1 MALTASTCGS
11 SRRPTGASAD
21 LVERKQ
27 FRAGSVLSPERA
39 WTSVCRPFGSGAT
52 DILELARYFL
62 ERHRGKTAAA
72 SVGRGRRRAASPT
85 TGPATFASW
94 SGSIERAV
102 ALASSDVIELEDL
115 PAPLWRDLA
124 DIVLPSLER
133 NETMRA
139 WAARYARLMVARCG
153 GRRSEAARTLGI
165 SYHTLKGHLKL
176 PGGSGRLA
184 GWRKGGAT
192 DRRRALRVVVRR
204 ASPVNTVDEMGQR
217 LSGAVEVA
225 RAPSRRRKPL
235 SRRASMFHL
244 RGVRTLVQHRR
255 ASAVVFSIA
264 LFCAVWAS
272 TWRPTAQNQ
281 NLPRPNAVERLDAA
295 APARPLNPAD
305 RGATYRWLDE
315 RAVRVTT
322 TFVDAVVVTE
332 RIPGGDLQTRIR
344 DTAGRELG
352 EFTVDR
358 VGAGDDVLTFKR
370 GGEQVVRAAGKPNGP
385 LTLDW
390 SNRQAYAIWKDDPA
404 NPATPLEWQGDVI
417 RARGGRPLDFRRDT
431 LEVRTEWL
439 DGFAAKASRA
449 AGRRPNPKTGAPSNG
464 LTFESQLARDNV
476 EVGRS
481 RWYPEE
487 QVYVWSVPGITTGY
501 LDAERMK
508 DTGGWT
514 FTPDLAWANAADLRV
529 SLLSHVDGDA
539 RIRRRRGAC
548 GEQAVAGAPRRH
560 DRPDGARQRAWL

>member
-1 MALTASTCGS
+1 
-11 SRRPTGASAD
+11 
-21 LVERKQ
+21 
-27 FRAGSVLSPERA
+27 
-39 WTSVCRPFGSGAT
+39 
-52 DILELARYFL
+52 
-62 ERHRGKTAAA
+62 
-72 SVGRGRRRAASPT
+72 
-85 TGPATFASW
+85 
-94 SGSIERAV
+94 
-102 ALASSDVIELEDL
+102 
-115 PAPLWRDLA
+115 
-124 DIVLPSLER
+124 
-133 NETMRA
+133 
-139 WAARYARLMVARCG
+139 
-153 GRRSEAARTLGI
+153 
-165 SYHTLKGHLKL
+165 
-176 PGGSGRLA
+176 
-184 GWRKGGAT
+184 
-192 DRRRALRVVVRR
+192 
-204 ASPVNTVDEMGQR
+204 
-217 LSGAVEVA
+217 
-225 RAPSRRRKPL
+225 
-235 SRRASMFHL
+235 MFHL
-244 RGVRTLVQHRR
+244 RGVRTLVRHRR

-404 NPATPLEWQGDVI
+404 NPAAPLEWQGDVI
-417 RARGGRPLDFRRDT
+417 RARGGRSLDFRRDT

-449 AGRRPNPKTGAPSNG
+449 AGRRPDPKTGAPSRG
-464 LTFESQLARDNV
+464 STFESQLARDNV

-487 QVYVWSVPGITTGY
+487 QVYVWSVPGLTTGY

-508 DTGGWT
+508 DAGGWT
-514 FTPDLAWANAADLRV
+514 FTPDLAWANVQTYAFHYFHTLMATQGFV
-529 SLLSHVDGDA
+529 ADA
-539 RIRRRRGAC
+539 RPAGNRPWLARLVDV
-548 GEQAVAGAPRRH
+548 VAPTVHANEPGCDGLHWLDTTIFRPCCDAH
-560 DRPDGARQRAWL
+560 DRCYEKNGCTWKSWWEFWSGWKCVGCNIGVTICIRSLYPPFSPSYP